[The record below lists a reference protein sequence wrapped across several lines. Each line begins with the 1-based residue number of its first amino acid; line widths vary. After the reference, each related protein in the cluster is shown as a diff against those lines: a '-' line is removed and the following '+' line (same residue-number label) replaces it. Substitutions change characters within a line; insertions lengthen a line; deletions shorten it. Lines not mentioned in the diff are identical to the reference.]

1 MGQSC
6 LFIVCVHLKYFFS
19 SSSLN
24 SEVFFFSLVLFL
36 ASNRQP
42 THEEE
47 EEKKTFIKTMWLPS
61 FSRVAKIEKKK
72 KEKERISNSYYH
84 QMRLTSQQINDAR
97 IILNPEGRLT
107 ILLRDLGITEVGNL
121 SITKDQYE
129 VIDLS
134 NNELIKLSNIPS
146 RFKKLE
152 VLLLSNNNILY
163 IDEDTF
169 PLDNQIKSITL
180 YNNNIYK
187 FQPLFKDKFPKLETL
202 VLTGNPITELE
213 NYRLFVIW
221 LIPSLKVLDFKKIK
235 QAERVQAE
243 ELFGTDHAVFNNEAS
258 KLLNA
263 TGVTTNTTNISDR
276 QVDNV
281 VKKLTEEEKQELLN
295 KLEIATSIEE
305 IEKIENALKNG
316 IV

>member
-1 MGQSC
+1 
-6 LFIVCVHLKYFFS
+6 
-19 SSSLN
+19 
-24 SEVFFFSLVLFL
+24 
-36 ASNRQP
+36 
-42 THEEE
+42 
-47 EEKKTFIKTMWLPS
+47 MWLPS
-61 FSRVAKIEKKK
+61 FSRVAKIEKK

-281 VKKLTEEEKQELLN
+281 VKKLTEKEKQELLN

-305 IEKIENALKNG
+305 IETIENALKNG